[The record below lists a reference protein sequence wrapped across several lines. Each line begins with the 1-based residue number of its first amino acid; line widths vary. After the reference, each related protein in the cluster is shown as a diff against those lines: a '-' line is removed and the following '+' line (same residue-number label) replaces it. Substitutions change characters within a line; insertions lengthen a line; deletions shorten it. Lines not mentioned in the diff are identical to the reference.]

1 MRNVIIASAVRT
13 AIGKFGKSL
22 KDVPV
27 QKLGAEAIKDTLKRS
42 GLKPE
47 HVDEV
52 IMGNVLSAGLGQN
65 PARQAA
71 IYANLPY
78 EVCAFTVNKVCGSGM
93 KSVILAAQAIKAGD
107 ADTIIAGGME
117 SMTNAPYLIRNLRWG
132 VKFGEDKMIDSMI
145 YDGIWDVYKDYHMGL
160 TGEIIAQKYGVTRD
174 EADEFS
180 FMSHVKAA
188 NAIKNGKF
196 KEEILPLEVKLED
209 GSKGLF
215 DTDECVRPDTSKE
228 KLAKLKPAFKQD
240 GILTAGN
247 SSQLSDGAASLLI
260 MAEDKA
266 HELGIKPLAKIVDYS
281 IGGVKPEFVMEAP
294 IPTVKK
300 LFDKTGFT
308 MDEIDLIEHNEA
320 FSTASVAVSRELE
333 INMNKLNVNGG
344 AVALGH
350 PIGCSGARILVTLL
364 YALKD
369 HNLKRGLATAC
380 IGGGNAIAMIIEKF

>member
-1 MRNVIIASAVRT
+1 
-13 AIGKFGKSL
+13 
-22 KDVPV
+22 
-27 QKLGAEAIKDTLKRS
+27 
-42 GLKPE
+42 
-47 HVDEV
+47 
-52 IMGNVLSAGLGQN
+52 MGNALSAGLGQN
-65 PARQAA
+65 PARQSA

-93 KSVILAAQAIKAGD
+93 KSVILATQAIKAGD
-107 ADTIIAGGME
+107 ADIIVAGGME
-117 SMTNAPYLIRNLRWG
+117 SMSNAPYLIRNLRWG
-132 VKFGEDKMIDSMI
+132 MKFGEDKIVDSMI
-145 YDGIWDVYKDYHMGL
+145 YDGIWDVYKDYHMGF

-180 FMSHVKAA
+180 LMSHVKAA

-196 KEEILPLEVKLED
+196 KEEVVPLEVRLED

-215 DTDECVRPDTSKE
+215 DADECVRPDTSKE
-228 KLAKLKPAFKQD
+228 KLARLKPAFKPD

-266 HELGIKPLAKIVDYS
+266 HELRIKPLAKIVDYS

-294 IPTVKK
+294 IPTVRK
-300 LFDKTGFT
+300 LLDKTGFT
-308 MDEIDLIEHNEA
+308 MDDMDLIEHNEA
-320 FSTASVAVSRELE
+320 FSTASVAVSRELG
-333 INMNKLNVNGG
+333 IDINKLNVNGG
-344 AVALGH
+344 AIALGH

-369 HNLKRGLATAC
+369 HNLKRV
-380 IGGGNAIAMIIEKF
+380 

>member
-1 MRNVIIASAVRT
+1 MKNVVIASAVRT

-22 KDVPV
+22 KDIPV
-27 QKLGAEAIKDTLKRS
+27 QRLGAEIIKDTLKRS
-42 GLKPE
+42 SLKPE
-47 HVDEV
+47 NVDEV
-52 IMGNVLSAGLGQN
+52 IMGNALSAGLGQN
-65 PARQAA
+65 PARQSA

-93 KSVILAAQAIKAGD
+93 KSVILATQAIKAGD
-107 ADTIIAGGME
+107 ADIIVAGGME
-117 SMTNAPYLIRNLRWG
+117 SMSNAPYLIRNLRWG
-132 VKFGEDKMIDSMI
+132 MKFGEDKIVDSMI
-145 YDGIWDVYKDYHMGL
+145 YDGIWDVYKDYHMGF

-180 FMSHVKAA
+180 LMSHVKAA

-196 KEEILPLEVKLED
+196 KEEVVPLEVRLED

-215 DTDECVRPDTSKE
+215 DADECVRPDTSKE
-228 KLAKLKPAFKQD
+228 KLARLKPAFKPD

-266 HELGIKPLAKIVDYS
+266 HELRIKPLAKIVDYS

-294 IPTVKK
+294 IPTVRK
-300 LFDKTGFT
+300 LLDKTGFT
-308 MDEIDLIEHNEA
+308 MDDMDLIEHNEA
-320 FSTASVAVSRELE
+320 FSTASVAVSRELG
-333 INMNKLNVNGG
+333 IDINKLNVNGG
-344 AVALGH
+344 AIALGH

-380 IGGGNAIAMIIEKF
+380 IGGGNAVAMIIERF

>member
-1 MRNVIIASAVRT
+1 MKNVVIASAVRT

-22 KDVPV
+22 KDIPV
-27 QKLGAEAIKDTLKRS
+27 QRLGAEVIKDTLKRS

-47 HVDEV
+47 NVDEV
-52 IMGNVLSAGLGQN
+52 IMGNALSAGLGQN
-65 PARQAA
+65 PARQSA

-93 KSVILAAQAIKAGD
+93 KSVILATQAIKAGD
-107 ADTIIAGGME
+107 ADIIVAGGME
-117 SMTNAPYLIRNLRWG
+117 SMSNAPYLIRNLRWG
-132 VKFGEDKMIDSMI
+132 VKFGEDKIVDSMI
-145 YDGIWDVYKDYHMGL
+145 YDGIWDVYKDYHMGF

-180 FMSHVKAA
+180 LKSHVKAA

-196 KEEILPLEVKLED
+196 KEEVVPLEVRLED

-215 DTDECVRPDTSKE
+215 DADECVRPDTSKE
-228 KLAKLKPAFKQD
+228 KLARLKPAFKPD

-294 IPTVKK
+294 IPTVRK
-300 LFDKTGFT
+300 LLDKTGFT
-308 MDEIDLIEHNEA
+308 MDNLDLIEHNEA
-320 FSTASVAVSRELE
+320 FSTASVAVTRELG
-333 INMNKLNVNGG
+333 IDINKLNVNGG
-344 AVALGH
+344 AIALGH

-380 IGGGNAIAMIIEKF
+380 IGGGNAVAMIIERF